1 MTQERTVERRKTESE
16 ATPGGGAPVPPASQ
30 DEGELTLKKDKSE
43 LLKKG
48 VLTFE
53 EKKSE
58 K

>member
-1 MTQERTVERRKTESE
+1 MERRKTESE